1 MEFIGGAITTNLL
14 SALVGRQ
21 LMNQAI
27 SDASGSIYTNI
38 SSVFNYNLMI
48 NDTLNLLDIREKIK
62 TIEHLINN
70 IEVSN
75 IIIDSCITSI
85 HDVIILI
92 REDLK
97 LLNILVQ
104 NHKEKYFS
112 KWRRLDCKK
121 NLKDLKIHNTMLNS
135 RFDNLIK
142 ATNILD
148 STSIKNS
155 EKSKIKLE

>member
-1 MEFIGGAITTNLL
+1 MEYIGGAITTNVL

-38 SSVFNYNLMI
+38 SSIFNYNLEI

-62 TIEHLINN
+62 TIESLINN

-75 IIIDSCITSI
+75 IIVDNCITSL
-85 HDVIILI
+85 HDVILLI

-97 LLNILVQ
+97 ILNILV
-104 NHKEKYFS
+104 NKHKEKYFS

-135 RFDNLIK
+135 RFDNFIK
-142 ATNILD
+142 ATNILN
-148 STSIKNS
+148 STSIKNIK
-155 EKSKIKLE
+155 KSKIKIE